1 MTGAGLSID
10 NKTHEEFLH
19 EFKQLYRR
27 YYKALVIRAY
37 QMVADRTVAED
48 IVQEVFARIWEL
60 KVDVQSQPVIHIY
73 LYNSVRNRAINYLD
87 HQQVERSYIQ
97 RKMLDNPEYDIN
109 GDDEELLMTEAIYD
123 RIFEC
128 IDQLPEKQRQVVLMM
143 LEGKKLGDISEALQ
157 LSASTV
163 KTHRKRAMASL
174 RAKLSDKE
182 YLLFLLL
189 FI

>member
-1 MTGAGLSID
+1 MIDSSLSFESETADQTLIAFQ
-10 NKTHEEFLH
+10 E
-19 EFKQLYRR
+19 LYRK
-27 YYKALVIRAY
+27 YYKALVFHAY
-37 QMVADRTVAED
+37 HFVSDKTIAED

-60 KVDVQSQPVIHIY
+60 KVDIQSKPVIHIY

-128 IDQLPEKQRQVVLMM
+128 IDQLPEKQRQVILMM
-143 LEGKKLGDISEALQ
+143 LEGKKLGDITEALQ

-163 KTHRKRAMASL
+163 KTHRKRAMTSL
-174 RAKLSDKE
+174 RAKLSEKE
-182 YLLFLLL
+182 YLLFLQI